1 MPWRKYLCEF
11 PNNSASKSLGKR
23 EHTCQA
29 WWLPGRDLILLLHQ
43 IFSDSKFW
51 MLQLPGLILVGVF
64 EVHWLLIQEC
74 SVWTFSSAIDWVLT
88 S

>member
-1 MPWRKYLCEF
+1 MPWRKYLCGF
-11 PNNSASKSLGKR
+11 PNNPASKTFKKR

-29 WWLPGRDLILLLHQ
+29 WWLPGQDLIPLLRQ
-43 IFSDSKFW
+43 IFSDSKIW
-51 MLQLPGLILVGVF
+51 ILQLPGLIPVGVF

-74 SVWTFSSAIDWVLT
+74 SVWTFPSAIDWVLT

>member
-11 PNNSASKSLGKR
+11 PNNSASKILGKK

-29 WWLPGRDLILLLHQ
+29 WRLPGRDLILLLRQ

-74 SVWTFSSAIDWVLT
+74 LVWTFSSAIDWVLT